1 MSMECSALDFPC
13 QCTQQNLQSICAVLT
28 FDSQPK
34 KILIFSVKDRY
45 QFHYFNCIKVN
56 YFFKIKYVFFLY
68 LLLSASWKKNDLT
81 LIYFWYQTDSVVPNT
96 SIFFFF
102 SRFLG
107 VSILQLLIIYRI
119 NDYNM
124 LTLSQ

>member
-1 MSMECSALDFPC
+1 MSMECSTLDFPC